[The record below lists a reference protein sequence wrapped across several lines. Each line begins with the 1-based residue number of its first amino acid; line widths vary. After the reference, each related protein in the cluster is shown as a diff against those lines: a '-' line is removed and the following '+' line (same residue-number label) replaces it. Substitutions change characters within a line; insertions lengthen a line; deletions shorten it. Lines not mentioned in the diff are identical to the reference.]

1 MAREPEG
8 AVVSE
13 SAWAAPAAP
22 LRGLIAGYSGYRQ
35 HGVPPAT
42 HRGLPSPY
50 LTLIIT
56 LDDPLTIASHPDPAD
71 PPGRYD
77 TLAGGLHTTP
87 ALITHDGRQSGV
99 QIALSPLG
107 ARALFGGMPAAELAR
122 RDLPAT
128 EVLGPAAAELH
139 ERLRQAASWPG
150 RFALLDQV
158 LLRRA
163 DLDRQPAAD
172 VTAAWR
178 ILTRSGGTI
187 RASELAAETGWS
199 PRYLQ
204 RRLRAETG
212 LTPKAAARV
221 TRFDRA
227 RRLLQRQAATGEATH
242 LAGLAA
248 QCGYYDQAH
257 LAREFRAL
265 AGCAPSAWLAQE
277 FRNFQAVPAGRR
289 QTADH
294 DSSEPTSPGLAH
306 AAGPRRTGPDPVPR
320 RCVRLRG
327 DRGLRRGRPRRPRP
341 AVLAAR
347 RRDHARLG
355 AGEPRAKTAG
365 RCRRD
370 RAAAMW

>member
-1 MAREPEG
+1 MAREPQG

-71 PPGRYD
+71 PPGCYD

-87 ALITHDGRQSGV
+87 ALVTHDGRQSGI

-122 RDLPAT
+122 RDVPAT
-128 EVLGPAAAELH
+128 EVLGAAAAELH
-139 ERLRQAASWPG
+139 QRLRQAASWPG

-163 DLDRQPAAD
+163 DLDRQPAPD

-178 ILTRSGGTI
+178 ILTRSGGTV

-204 RRLRAETG
+204 RRLLAETG

-227 RRLLQRQAATGEATH
+227 RRLLQRQAAAGGPGH
-242 LAGLAA
+242 LAALAA
-248 QCGYYDQAH
+248 ACGYYDQAH

-277 FRNFQAVPAGRR
+277 FRNFQA
-289 QTADH
+289 T
-294 DSSEPTSPGLAH
+294 
-306 AAGPRRTGPDPVPR
+306 
-320 RCVRLRG
+320 
-327 DRGLRRGRPRRPRP
+327 P
-341 AVLAAR
+341 AVPPA
-347 RRDHARLG
+347 DCG
-355 AGEPRAKTAG
+355 S
-365 RCRRD
+365 
-370 RAAAMW
+370 

>member
-187 RASELAAETGWS
+187 RASELATDTGWS

-204 RRLRAETG
+204 RRLLAETG

-277 FRNFQAVPAGRR
+277 FRNFQAVPAGPE
-289 QTADH
+289 TDCG
-294 DSSEPTSPGLAH
+294 S
-306 AAGPRRTGPDPVPR
+306 
-320 RCVRLRG
+320 
-327 DRGLRRGRPRRPRP
+327 
-341 AVLAAR
+341 
-347 RRDHARLG
+347 
-355 AGEPRAKTAG
+355 
-365 RCRRD
+365 
-370 RAAAMW
+370 

>member
-1 MAREPEG
+1 MTREPPG
-8 AVVSE
+8 AVASE
-13 SAWAAPAAP
+13 SAWALPVPP

-35 HGVPPAT
+35 HGLPPAS

-56 LDDPLTIASHPDPAD
+56 LDEPLIIASHPDPAD

-87 ALITHDGRQSGV
+87 AIVTHDGRQSGI

-107 ARALFGGMPAAELAR
+107 ARALFGGMPAAELAGL
-122 RDLPAT
+122 DVPAT
-128 EVLGPAAAELH
+128 EVLGAAAAELH

-150 RFALLDQV
+150 RFALLDRV

-163 DLDRQPAAD
+163 DLDQQPAPD
-172 VTAAWR
+172 VTTAWR
-178 ILTRSGGTI
+178 LLTRSGGTI

-204 RRLRAETG
+204 RRLLAETG

-227 RRLLQRQAATGEATH
+227 RRLLQRRAAAGQAGT
-242 LAGLAA
+242 LASLAA
-248 QCGYYDQAH
+248 ECGYYDQAH

-277 FRNFQAVPAGRR
+277 FRNFQAAPA
-289 QTADH
+289 
-294 DSSEPTSPGLAH
+294 SPA
-306 AAGPRRTGPDPVPR
+306 TD
-320 RCVRLRG
+320 C
-327 DRGLRRGRPRRPRP
+327 
-341 AVLAAR
+341 
-347 RRDHARLG
+347 
-355 AGEPRAKTAG
+355 ES
-365 RCRRD
+365 
-370 RAAAMW
+370 